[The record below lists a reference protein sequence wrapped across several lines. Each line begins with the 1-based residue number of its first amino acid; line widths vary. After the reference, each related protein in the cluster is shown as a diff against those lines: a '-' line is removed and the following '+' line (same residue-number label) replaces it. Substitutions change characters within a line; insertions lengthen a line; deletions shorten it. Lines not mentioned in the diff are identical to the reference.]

1 MEKNHISRKCLAIGI
16 ILLFVGVTI
25 VPAIAQ
31 DTEKSQ
37 STSRDNWLYVGGSG
51 PGNYTKIQDAVNNAS
66 NGDTVFV
73 FDGIYYENIAINMA
87 INLIGENRNTTI
99 IDGKKNSHVI
109 VLGADN
115 IKISNFTIRNC
126 SWQYYCYIPEILIF
140 SSNNTIS
147 NNVILTDED
156 ALNYGIT
163 IVGNHNNIIGNII
176 INNWIGVNFD
186 KGTSYNYI
194 AENNI
199 FKSHKG
205 IAGEASCRFNNIF
218 HNNISGWIDIVANAS
233 DWEISY
239 NRLSGGGIFIHYA
252 TNMTITGNE
261 IFNHNGQAISLFDDH
276 YFYISNNS
284 LHGYLD
290 ISSCSYLSIIDNTID
305 NASYNTYDQVTH
317 GNFSYNKI
325 NGCASGLRITSPGK
339 SNFIFNNEF
348 RNNEEA
354 LYTLIEFGAIKITC
368 NNFINNS
375 KDIAF
380 GQLFPI
386 RRQTPRHP
394 IFDKNYY
401 DDWKGT
407 GPKILLGRSLIFAI
421 FVWYFFIPICIPGV
435 YCDWH
440 PAQKPYDLL

>member
-1 MEKNHISRKCLAIGI
+1 LKRKCLAIGI
-16 ILLFVGVTI
+16 ILLFVGTCVFQATAQNI
-25 VPAIAQ
+25 EKPLPASPG
-31 DTEKSQ
+31 T
-37 STSRDNWLYVGGSG
+37 WLYVGGSG
-51 PGNYTKIQDAVNNAS
+51 PGNYSKIQDAIDNAS
-66 NGDTVFV
+66 DGDTIFV
-73 FDGIYYENIAINMA
+73 FHGIYYENVVINIT

-99 IDGKKNSHVI
+99 IDGKKNSHVL

-115 IKISNFTIRNC
+115 IKISNFTIQNC
-126 SWQYYCYIPEILIF
+126 STFPHDYTPEILIF

-163 IVGNHNNIIGNII
+163 IVGNHNNIIGNSI

-186 KGTSYNYI
+186 NGASYNYI

-199 FKSHKG
+199 FKSHAG

-218 HNNISGWIDIVANAS
+218 HNNISGSINIVANAS
-233 DWEISY
+233 DWEISN
-239 NRLSGGGIFIHYA
+239 NRLSGAGIFIHYS

-261 IFNHNGQAISLFDDH
+261 IINSVQAMSLYDDH

-284 LHGYLD
+284 IHGHLD
-290 ISSCSYLSIIDNTID
+290 ISSCSYLTIINNTID
-305 NASYNTYDQVTH
+305 TASVGIYYNEVMY
-317 GNFSYNKI
+317 GNISYNKI
-325 NGCASGLRITSPGK
+325 SECDYGLQITSPGK
-339 SNFIFNNEF
+339 SNLIFNNEF
-348 RNNEEA
+348 RNNNIG
-354 LYTLIEFGAIKITC
+354 LYTLVEFGAVKITC

-375 KDIAF
+375 KDIVF

-394 IFDKNYY
+394 VFDKNYY
-401 DDWKGT
+401 DDWKGF
-407 GPKILLGRSLIFAI
+407 GPKVLLGRSLIFAI
-421 FVWYFFIPICIPGV
+421 FFWYFFIPICIPRV

-440 PAQKPYDLL
+440 PAQEPYDIPGMT